1 VEGIESDQPTVSTV
15 LANGLRDIQLPAS
28 VVTIG
33 TFDGVHIGHQYL
45 LRSAVER
52 GKELGLPVVVITF
65 EPIPASVLRPDL
77 FAGRICAAAEKQSL
91 IMNHCADLL
100 ATMTFDLALAQWSP
114 EQFMDA
120 VVAATGVKELWI
132 GEAFAL
138 GKGRAGGV
146 EQLTEIGATR
156 GFAVCAL
163 ERREDIDG
171 VISSSRIRHA
181 IQLGD
186 VSLSNR
192 LLGRPFTVSGE
203 VIQGAQFGRTI
214 GFPTANVV
222 PPPDQVALADGI
234 YASRALLPGEQ
245 ILRDAMTYVGN
256 RPTVNTGER
265 QIETN
270 VLDFDGDLYGQEI
283 TVQLLQRLRADEHF
297 PTVEAM
303 VAQLRRDEVAARTFF
318 AELTEAVD

>member
-1 VEGIESDQPTVSTV
+1 VSTV
-15 LANGLRDIQLPAS
+15 LVDELSDVQLPAS

-45 LRSAVER
+45 LKSAVR
-52 GKELGLPVVVITF
+52 RATELGLPAVVITF
-65 EPIPASVLRPDL
+65 EPIPASVLRPDA
-77 FAGRICAAAEKQSL
+77 FAGRICTSDEKRAL
-91 IMNHCADLL
+91 IVAHGADVLV
-100 ATMTFDLALAQWSP
+100 TMQFDHALAQWSP

-120 VVAATGVKELWI
+120 VVAATGAKELWI

-146 EQLTEIGATR
+146 EQLTEIGLSR
-156 GFAVCAL
+156 GYSVCAL

-186 VSLSNR
+186 VSLANR
-192 LLGRPFTVSGE
+192 LLGRPFTVTGE
-203 VIQGAQFGRTI
+203 VIYGAQFGRTI

-222 PPPDQVALADGI
+222 PPSEQVALADGI
-234 YASRALLPGEQ
+234 YASRAILPGEEF
-245 ILRDAMTYVGN
+245 LRDAMTYVGN
-256 RPTVNTGER
+256 RPTVNTGAR

-283 TVQLLQRLRADEHF
+283 RVQLLQRLRADEHF

-303 VAQLRRDEVAARTFF
+303 IAQLRQDEIAARTFF